1 MKVKITLDKPGL
13 REVMRSAGVQAMTD
27 EAAQR
32 IASAAGENFHAK
44 AVPHKWTARS
54 YATWSNVKGWRQEAK
69 DGRLS
74 RAFGGAVAE

>member
-1 MKVKITLDKPGL
+1 MKLKITLDRPGL
-13 REVMRSAGVQAMTD
+13 REVMQSEGVQAMTD
-27 EAAQR
+27 AAAER
-32 IASAAGENFHAK
+32 IANAAGENFHAK

-54 YATWSNVKGWRQEAK
+54 YATWSNDKGWRQEAK